1 MIVLERL
8 TQKVHNGK
16 WAELEKLEK
25 KFNTLEAGFG
35 FPPKKRYQY
44 IAGSHAMNTLII
56 ERQWDSLAKME
67 TAYAEAF
74 ANEDYQKLSQETIS
88 VIKSNQ
94 MELLTPLP

>member
-8 TQKVHNGK
+8 TQKVHNDK
-16 WAELEKLEK
+16 WAELEQLEK
-25 KFNTLEAGFG
+25 KFNALEAGFG

-56 ERQWDSLAKME
+56 ERIWESLAEME
-67 TAYAEAF
+67 TAYAKALTDK
-74 ANEDYQKLSQETIS
+74 DYQKLTQATSS

-94 MELLTPLP
+94 MELLIPLP